1 MEGLRCRSREADHL
15 GMVETVQFEAP
26 TLLIFM
32 KLFDEPMLEISGVV
46 TAVAEEQGGDTRWDK
61 FVWTAIKQSL

>member
-1 MEGLRCRSREADHL
+1 
-15 GMVETVQFEAP
+15 MVETVQFEAP